1 MIAKIISLINPLTL
15 VQRLIGAAV
24 GAVVLAGLLWWAYD
38 HIGDTREAQVVARY
52 AQAEALATNQNKQR
66 EADNLAK
73 TQKAHDE
80 KIKTLEINLAAAGRA
95 NAAGQRLR
103 DALRAGEGA
112 AQTDLAACV
121 QRARALSGLLE
132 SSAELARRISK
143 EADGHVADKVACAA
157 AWPK

>member
-1 MIAKIISLINPLTL
+1 MMAWFLSFINPLTL
-15 VQRLIGAAV
+15 VQRLIGAAIGV
-24 GAVVLAGLLWWAYD
+24 VVLSGLLWWAHD
-38 HIGDTREAQVVARY
+38 SIGDTREAQVVARY
-52 AQAEALATNQNKQR
+52 QAAEALATQQNKQR

-80 KIKTLEINLAAAGRA
+80 KIKTLELNLAAASRA

-112 AQTDLAACV
+112 AQTNLATCV